1 MRKPSSRALG
11 MPGIIE
17 QRDIRDYL
25 RREVERAGGQ
35 SAWSPKTGAHRT
47 IVNQVL
53 GGRMRPGK
61 AIIKALRLRVVYA
74 VMDDRIT
81 K

>member
-1 MRKPSSRALG
+1 VPRF
-11 MPGIIE
+11 IE
-17 QRDIRDYL
+17 QKDIRDHL
-25 RREVERAGGQ
+25 CKEVERAGGQ
-35 SAWSPKTGAHRT
+35 SAWSRKTGVDRT

-61 AIIKALRLRVVYA
+61 AIIKALRLRVIYA
-74 VMDDRIT
+74 VMDDQIT

>member
-1 MRKPSSRALG
+1 MSRLLEQKDLLNFFRK
-11 MPGIIE
+11 
-17 QRDIRDYL
+17 
-25 RREVERAGGQ
+25 EVERAGGQ
-35 SAWSPKTGAHRT
+35 SAWSRKAGVHRT

-74 VMDDRIT
+74 VMDDQIT